1 MQNISRHFAK
11 ERHVPQ
17 ATHRQQDLEIL
28 VSGLRFPE
36 GPRWHDGHLYLS
48 DITGCAVH
56 RYDAAGQGGVFVALD
71 FEPSGLGFAPDGSL
85 YVVDMPGR
93 RVVAVRDGVTR
104 VVADLTG
111 ITPSFCNDMAVAAD
125 GTAYVTQIGSNFWKG
140 EKLVPV
146 PVLRVKPDGTA
157 EQFGPALRGP
167 NGIVVTPDQKAVIV
181 AEPGG
186 GRLQRYD
193 LDEHGEL
200 TGVTVF
206 AQLEPTPDHPH
217 GVVTPDGICLDA
229 EGAVWFADPTAHR
242 VARVRADGEIT
253 DVIPF
258 PAEVHPLAVALGGA
272 GGRSLFVMATP
283 TMDFYGPRDTAG
295 QGYVAVARVAVP
307 AE

>member
-85 YVVDMPGR
+85 YVVD
-93 RVVAVRDGVTR
+93 
-104 VVADLTG
+104 
-111 ITPSFCNDMAVAAD
+111 DMAVAAD

-272 GGRSLFVMATP
+272 DGRSLFVMATP